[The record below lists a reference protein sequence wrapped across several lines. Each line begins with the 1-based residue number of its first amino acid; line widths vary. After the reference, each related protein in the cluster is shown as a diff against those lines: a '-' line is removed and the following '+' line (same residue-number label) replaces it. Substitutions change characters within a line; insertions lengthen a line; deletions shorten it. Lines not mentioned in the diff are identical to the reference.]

1 MFIREVNYFCF
12 ICFHTELVVLYPMN
26 FRNGKNGDP
35 SHSVAA
41 AVVLAVLAIYVCSGY
56 TNAINITI
64 IITLTLE
71 LHISMS
77 VLL

>member
-1 MFIREVNYFCF
+1 
-12 ICFHTELVVLYPMN
+12 MN

-41 AVVLAVLAIYVCSGY
+41 DAVVLAVLAIYVCSGY